1 MDLFVLKKI
10 KEGDI
15 KAFESIFR
23 LYYTPLCL
31 YATSI
36 TGEQEVAEEIVQDLF
51 YVFWKERES
60 LPILRSIK
68 NYLYGATRN
77 RSLQYLE
84 HREVRY
90 RYRNTV
96 LVGENPESE
105 SYTPQDQLEYKE
117 LQIARTPPPDLSDA
131 PFRRNE
137 ICGDSLQPLIV
148 HKDSRSGND
157 QGTTNTKKR
166 NRELYLTVMNQIEK
180 NKSKTDQA
188 WEQLYTRL
196 EQDGLLD
203 KPISGTQ
210 IPYRIGLMKWA
221 AAIVILCVSVATA
234 IFLGQERTPETTL
247 LTLHN
252 NEASTTLVTTLE
264 DGSIVYLAD
273 NSQLSY
279 PEHFQRE
286 KREVSLLGNALFDVS
301 GNKERPFLIETEQA
315 RIEVLGTSFNIKS
328 SDKSAFELAVRRG
341 LVKVTLKKNGEQT
354 LVKAGQTVSL
364 FSNRL
369 QVAPTQDNEQF
380 SDYTRRIQF
389 KDERLGDILHVIN
402 LEYPK
407 MPLKTTADLENRR
420 LTVSF
425 YNNSPATMAELIC
438 AALKL
443 KCTQQNNI
451 WMISEP

>member
-1 MDLFVLKKI
+1 
-10 KEGDI
+10 
-15 KAFESIFR
+15 
-23 LYYTPLCL
+23 
-31 YATSI
+31 
-36 TGEQEVAEEIVQDLF
+36 
-51 YVFWKERES
+51 
-60 LPILRSIK
+60 
-68 NYLYGATRN
+68 
-77 RSLQYLE
+77 
-84 HREVRY
+84 
-90 RYRNTV
+90 
-96 LVGENPESE
+96 
-105 SYTPQDQLEYKE
+105 
-117 LQIARTPPPDLSDA
+117 
-131 PFRRNE
+131 
-137 ICGDSLQPLIV
+137 
-148 HKDSRSGND
+148 
-157 QGTTNTKKR
+157 
-166 NRELYLTVMNQIEK
+166 
-180 NKSKTDQA
+180 
-188 WEQLYTRL
+188 
-196 EQDGLLD
+196 
-203 KPISGTQ
+203 
-210 IPYRIGLMKWA
+210 MKWA

-234 IFLGQERTPETTL
+234 IFLGRERTPETTL

-328 SDKSAFELAVRRG
+328 SDKSIFELAVRRG

>member
-1 MDLFVLKKI
+1 
-10 KEGDI
+10 
-15 KAFESIFR
+15 
-23 LYYTPLCL
+23 
-31 YATSI
+31 
-36 TGEQEVAEEIVQDLF
+36 
-51 YVFWKERES
+51 
-60 LPILRSIK
+60 
-68 NYLYGATRN
+68 
-77 RSLQYLE
+77 
-84 HREVRY
+84 
-90 RYRNTV
+90 
-96 LVGENPESE
+96 
-105 SYTPQDQLEYKE
+105 
-117 LQIARTPPPDLSDA
+117 
-131 PFRRNE
+131 
-137 ICGDSLQPLIV
+137 
-148 HKDSRSGND
+148 
-157 QGTTNTKKR
+157 
-166 NRELYLTVMNQIEK
+166 MNQIEK
-180 NKSKTDQA
+180 NKLKTDQA

-234 IFLGQERTPETTL
+234 IFLGRERTPETTL

-420 LTVSF
+420 LTDSF

>member
-1 MDLFVLKKI
+1 
-10 KEGDI
+10 
-15 KAFESIFR
+15 
-23 LYYTPLCL
+23 
-31 YATSI
+31 
-36 TGEQEVAEEIVQDLF
+36 
-51 YVFWKERES
+51 
-60 LPILRSIK
+60 
-68 NYLYGATRN
+68 
-77 RSLQYLE
+77 
-84 HREVRY
+84 
-90 RYRNTV
+90 
-96 LVGENPESE
+96 
-105 SYTPQDQLEYKE
+105 
-117 LQIARTPPPDLSDA
+117 
-131 PFRRNE
+131 
-137 ICGDSLQPLIV
+137 
-148 HKDSRSGND
+148 
-157 QGTTNTKKR
+157 
-166 NRELYLTVMNQIEK
+166 MNQIEK
-180 NKSKTDQA
+180 NKLKTDQA

-203 KPISGTQ
+203 KPTSGKQ
-210 IPYRIGLMKWA
+210 IQSRFGPMKWA

-234 IFLGQERTPETTL
+234 IFLGQERTPETAL

-252 NEASTTLVTTLE
+252 NEASMTLVTTLE

-364 FSNRL
+364 LSNRL
-369 QVAPTQDNEQF
+369 QVAPTQDKEQF

-389 KDERLGDILHVIN
+389 KDERLGNILHVIN

-407 MPLKTTADLENRR
+407 VSLKTTSDLEDRR

-425 YNNSPATMAELIC
+425 YNNSPAAMAELIC
-438 AALKL
+438 AALNL
-443 KCTQQNNI
+443 KCTQENNI

>member
-1 MDLFVLKKI
+1 
-10 KEGDI
+10 
-15 KAFESIFR
+15 
-23 LYYTPLCL
+23 
-31 YATSI
+31 
-36 TGEQEVAEEIVQDLF
+36 
-51 YVFWKERES
+51 
-60 LPILRSIK
+60 
-68 NYLYGATRN
+68 
-77 RSLQYLE
+77 
-84 HREVRY
+84 
-90 RYRNTV
+90 
-96 LVGENPESE
+96 
-105 SYTPQDQLEYKE
+105 
-117 LQIARTPPPDLSDA
+117 
-131 PFRRNE
+131 
-137 ICGDSLQPLIV
+137 
-148 HKDSRSGND
+148 
-157 QGTTNTKKR
+157 
-166 NRELYLTVMNQIEK
+166 MNQIEK

-188 WEQLYTRL
+188 WAQLYTRL

-221 AAIVILCVSVATA
+221 AAIIILCVSVATA

-273 NSQLSY
+273 NSQLS
-279 PEHFQRE
+279 
-286 KREVSLLGNALFDVS
+286 SLLGNALFDVS

-402 LEYPK
+402 LEYPM

>member
-1 MDLFVLKKI
+1 
-10 KEGDI
+10 
-15 KAFESIFR
+15 
-23 LYYTPLCL
+23 
-31 YATSI
+31 
-36 TGEQEVAEEIVQDLF
+36 
-51 YVFWKERES
+51 
-60 LPILRSIK
+60 
-68 NYLYGATRN
+68 
-77 RSLQYLE
+77 
-84 HREVRY
+84 
-90 RYRNTV
+90 
-96 LVGENPESE
+96 
-105 SYTPQDQLEYKE
+105 
-117 LQIARTPPPDLSDA
+117 
-131 PFRRNE
+131 
-137 ICGDSLQPLIV
+137 
-148 HKDSRSGND
+148 
-157 QGTTNTKKR
+157 
-166 NRELYLTVMNQIEK
+166 MNQIEK
-180 NKSKTDQA
+180 NKLKTDQA

-221 AAIVILCVSVATA
+221 AAIIILCVSV
-234 IFLGQERTPETTL
+234 
-247 LTLHN
+247 
-252 NEASTTLVTTLE
+252 
-264 DGSIVYLAD
+264 
-273 NSQLSY
+273 
-279 PEHFQRE
+279 E

-369 QVAPTQDNEQF
+369 QVVPTQDNEQF

-407 MPLKTTADLENRR
+407 MPLKATADLENR
-420 LTVSF
+420 
-425 YNNSPATMAELIC
+425 
-438 AALKL
+438 
-443 KCTQQNNI
+443 

>member
-1 MDLFVLKKI
+1 
-10 KEGDI
+10 
-15 KAFESIFR
+15 
-23 LYYTPLCL
+23 
-31 YATSI
+31 
-36 TGEQEVAEEIVQDLF
+36 
-51 YVFWKERES
+51 
-60 LPILRSIK
+60 
-68 NYLYGATRN
+68 
-77 RSLQYLE
+77 
-84 HREVRY
+84 
-90 RYRNTV
+90 
-96 LVGENPESE
+96 
-105 SYTPQDQLEYKE
+105 
-117 LQIARTPPPDLSDA
+117 
-131 PFRRNE
+131 
-137 ICGDSLQPLIV
+137 
-148 HKDSRSGND
+148 
-157 QGTTNTKKR
+157 
-166 NRELYLTVMNQIEK
+166 MNQIEK

-188 WEQLYTRL
+188 WAQLYTRL

-221 AAIVILCVSVATA
+221 AAIIILCVSVATA

-402 LEYPK
+402 LEYPM
-407 MPLKTTADLENRR
+407 MPLNTTADLENRR
-420 LTVSF
+420 LTVRL

>member
-1 MDLFVLKKI
+1 
-10 KEGDI
+10 
-15 KAFESIFR
+15 
-23 LYYTPLCL
+23 
-31 YATSI
+31 
-36 TGEQEVAEEIVQDLF
+36 
-51 YVFWKERES
+51 
-60 LPILRSIK
+60 
-68 NYLYGATRN
+68 
-77 RSLQYLE
+77 
-84 HREVRY
+84 
-90 RYRNTV
+90 
-96 LVGENPESE
+96 
-105 SYTPQDQLEYKE
+105 
-117 LQIARTPPPDLSDA
+117 
-131 PFRRNE
+131 
-137 ICGDSLQPLIV
+137 
-148 HKDSRSGND
+148 
-157 QGTTNTKKR
+157 
-166 NRELYLTVMNQIEK
+166 MNQIEK
-180 NKSKTDQA
+180 NKLKTDQA

-221 AAIVILCVSVATA
+221 AAIVILCVSVA
-234 IFLGQERTPETTL
+234 
-247 LTLHN
+247 
-252 NEASTTLVTTLE
+252 TLVTTLE

>member
-1 MDLFVLKKI
+1 
-10 KEGDI
+10 
-15 KAFESIFR
+15 
-23 LYYTPLCL
+23 
-31 YATSI
+31 
-36 TGEQEVAEEIVQDLF
+36 
-51 YVFWKERES
+51 
-60 LPILRSIK
+60 
-68 NYLYGATRN
+68 
-77 RSLQYLE
+77 
-84 HREVRY
+84 
-90 RYRNTV
+90 
-96 LVGENPESE
+96 
-105 SYTPQDQLEYKE
+105 
-117 LQIARTPPPDLSDA
+117 
-131 PFRRNE
+131 
-137 ICGDSLQPLIV
+137 
-148 HKDSRSGND
+148 
-157 QGTTNTKKR
+157 
-166 NRELYLTVMNQIEK
+166 MNQIEK

-188 WEQLYTRL
+188 WAQLYTRL

-221 AAIVILCVSVATA
+221 AAIIILCVSVATA

-402 LEYPK
+402 LEYPM

-425 YNNSPATMAELIC
+425 NNSPATMAELIC

>member
-1 MDLFVLKKI
+1 
-10 KEGDI
+10 
-15 KAFESIFR
+15 
-23 LYYTPLCL
+23 
-31 YATSI
+31 
-36 TGEQEVAEEIVQDLF
+36 
-51 YVFWKERES
+51 
-60 LPILRSIK
+60 
-68 NYLYGATRN
+68 
-77 RSLQYLE
+77 
-84 HREVRY
+84 
-90 RYRNTV
+90 
-96 LVGENPESE
+96 
-105 SYTPQDQLEYKE
+105 
-117 LQIARTPPPDLSDA
+117 
-131 PFRRNE
+131 
-137 ICGDSLQPLIV
+137 
-148 HKDSRSGND
+148 
-157 QGTTNTKKR
+157 
-166 NRELYLTVMNQIEK
+166 MNQIEK

-402 LEYPK
+402 LEYPM

-420 LTVSF
+420 LTGSF

>member
-1 MDLFVLKKI
+1 
-10 KEGDI
+10 
-15 KAFESIFR
+15 
-23 LYYTPLCL
+23 
-31 YATSI
+31 
-36 TGEQEVAEEIVQDLF
+36 
-51 YVFWKERES
+51 
-60 LPILRSIK
+60 
-68 NYLYGATRN
+68 
-77 RSLQYLE
+77 
-84 HREVRY
+84 
-90 RYRNTV
+90 
-96 LVGENPESE
+96 
-105 SYTPQDQLEYKE
+105 
-117 LQIARTPPPDLSDA
+117 
-131 PFRRNE
+131 
-137 ICGDSLQPLIV
+137 
-148 HKDSRSGND
+148 
-157 QGTTNTKKR
+157 
-166 NRELYLTVMNQIEK
+166 MNQIEK
-180 NKSKTDQA
+180 NKLKTDQA
-188 WEQLYTRL
+188 WVQLYTRL

-203 KPISGTQ
+203 KPTSGTQ
-210 IPYRIGLMKWA
+210 IPYRIGLMKWV
-221 AAIVILCVSVATA
+221 AAIIILCVSVATA
-234 IFLGQERTPETTL
+234 IFLGQERTPEAAL

-328 SDKSAFELAVRRG
+328 SDKSIFELAVRRG

-402 LEYPK
+402 LEYPM
-407 MPLKTTADLENRR
+407 MPLKATADLEDRR

-443 KCTQQNNI
+443 KCTHHNNI